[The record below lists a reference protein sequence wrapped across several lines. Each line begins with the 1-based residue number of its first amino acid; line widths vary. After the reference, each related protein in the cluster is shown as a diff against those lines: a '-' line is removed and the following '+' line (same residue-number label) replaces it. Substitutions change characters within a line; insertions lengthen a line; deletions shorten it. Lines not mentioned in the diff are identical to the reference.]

1 MLKIT
6 GVKTFALHHKVPT
19 SSGPSTFYYRSRSA
33 LLVRIVTDEGLVG
46 WGETAVL
53 SGVRAIIEEQLAP
66 LLMGSN
72 PMAYRSLWH
81 SMWGPNFGNG
91 MALGGV
97 DMALNDLRGKFLG
110 LPLAELFGGRMRQR
124 VAAYASAMN
133 YIEDKNPLE
142 HYPAEA
148 TELVERGFRALK
160 MRLGGQCLRADV
172 AVAEAVRSAVGPN
185 VKLMADGNGAYTMHT
200 AIQMG
205 RELERLSFYWFEEP
219 LPQSTP
225 DYAGY
230 EVLTEKLDIAIA
242 AGEGLTSRGMFKE
255 VVARRAMDIVQ
266 PDISLCGG
274 IAEAIFVAELARLWG
289 MQCMP
294 HCWGGGLVIAA
305 TVHLLSLMPNA
316 SWSRHTEEP
325 MLEIDMQENPF
336 RLELLTEP
344 MSFSDGFI
352 AVPEGHGLG
361 VTIDEDKVE
370 FYSRSDLG

>member
-1 MLKIT
+1 MKIT
-6 GVKTFALHHKVPT
+6 GVKTFGLHHDVPT

-33 LLVRIVTDEGLVG
+33 LLVRIDTDEGLVG
-46 WGETAVL
+46 WGETAVM
-53 SGVRAIIEEQLAP
+53 SGVRAVIDEQLAP
-66 LLMGSN
+66 LLIGSN

-91 MALGGV
+91 VALGGV

-110 LPLAELFGGRMRQR
+110 LPVSELFGGRMRER
-124 VAAYASAMN
+124 VAAYASTMN
-133 YIEDKNPLE
+133 YIEGKNPLE
-142 HYPAEA
+142 HYPDEA
-148 TELVERGFRALK
+148 ADMVGRGFRALK
-160 MRLGGQCLRADV
+160 MRLGGQSLFDDV
-172 AVAEAVRSAVGPN
+172 AAAEAVRSAVGPS

-294 HCWGGGLVIAA
+294 HCWGGGLLIAA

-316 SWSRHTEEP
+316 SWSRYTEEP

-336 RLELLTEP
+336 RVELLTEP

-352 AVPEGHGLG
+352 TVPQGHGLG

-370 FYSRSDLG
+370 FYSRSDFG